1 VAIIEA
7 SKKRSERELGNR
19 LGREVLNVLE
29 GNSTALQKKE
39 EGAKMAV
46 SNRANASVRI

>member
-1 VAIIEA
+1 MEA

-19 LGREVLNVLE
+19 LGKEILNVLD

-39 EGAKMAV
+39 ESHKMAV